1 MLRETQRTA
10 RTGTPLYWSFFV
22 AFALAVPYSP
32 GLRAQE
38 PAQQTPAL
46 LAPFGAEILVSEVL
60 LDVLVTD
67 RKGNPILGL
76 GPADFQVTED
86 DRKVQVTSAAFY
98 SNRRYAGSEAAPAT
112 ANSPADNS
120 GLAPHYFIFLFD
132 DQRRNSADV
141 PGLLQ
146 RQVRAGKD
154 AIEWLRAGLAPT
166 DWVAVL
172 GYDNRLKLFQ
182 DFSQDR
188 EALERAIQ
196 SATTGRSGREN
207 FPSRQAL
214 SAPGAPALAPGLPV
228 GEALSEQTRTIYEA
242 LTLVGEA
249 LGPQEA
255 LLRPHAAAKALLV
268 GARGLIEG
276 SRARRAG
283 VDEPE
288 DHPGP
293 SPDPGAALG
302 ARSGGVS
309 SSRGASFH
317 RRSSS

>member
-1 MLRETQRTA
+1 M
-10 RTGTPLYWSFFV
+10 
-22 AFALAVPYSP
+22 
-32 GLRAQE
+32 
-38 PAQQTPAL
+38 
-46 LAPFGAEILVSEVL
+46 SEVL

-76 GPADFQVTED
+76 EPADFQVTED

-98 SNRRYAGSEAAPAT
+98 SNRRYAGSEAAPAA
-112 ANSPADNS
+112 ANAPADNS

-154 AIEWLRAGLAPT
+154 AIEWLRGGLAPT

-228 GEALSEQTRTIYEA
+228 GEAFSEQTRTIYEA
-242 LTLVGEA
+242 LTLRRRGVGAARRAEEPPA
-249 LGPQEA
+249 LHHRLRPDEPLPPVRTRSA
-255 LLRPHAAAKALLV
+255 LLRADV
-268 GARGLIEG
+268 GVAERCQRRGLQL
-276 SRARRAG
+276 R
-283 VDEPE
+283 
-288 DHPGP
+288 
-293 SPDPGAALG
+293 PD
-302 ARSGGVS
+302 R
-309 SSRGASFH
+309 H
-317 RRSSS
+317 RRRHIRSRTP